1 MMRTRKNPDKFKM
14 PRCEKACQA
23 NRRSTKAGRQDYRAA
38 WTVFFRAS
46 EETNIPS
53 RIPSSGHL
61 LLRLNRKILN
71 VAQLRL
77 RFCSIGATESGP
89 NPGVIPVYLLLPSP
103 LTKAPEAI
111 PLRCGQDRRLIV
123 DYLGLDFASKTRLQV
138 NAWFLLKLS
147 SA

>member
-1 MMRTRKNPDKFKM
+1 L
-14 PRCEKACQA
+14 
-23 NRRSTKAGRQDYRAA
+23 STGEVEGGFSQIVTAVRQGAEASLAIFEDLRG
-38 WTVFFRAS
+38 S

-53 RIPSSGHL
+53 RIPSLGHL